1 MNLTLQRRHFL
12 KSLGAAGGGLALGI
26 TFSPADAAEAGSAGA
41 GAAQAGLLG
50 SGAVQAGSFGSGAV
64 QAGPWIR
71 IDRNGVTTVVVD
83 KSEMGQGVLT
93 SLPMLVAEELD
104 ANWDHVVVEQ
114 APALPQY
121 AHPWFHTQATG
132 GSTSVRAMW
141 QPLREAGATARALLI
156 QAAALTW
163 KTDAATLHTE
173 PGFVVGPKGRLAYGD
188 LVGLAATLP
197 LPSGVKLKDP
207 SQFRLIG
214 KSLPRSEGASKVNGS
229 GHFGIDTRLPGML
242 YASVE
247 RSPVIGGSVKTFDAK
262 EALKTPGVRYVV
274 QTQSPNSTGVAVIAD
289 STWSAKRGRAALK
302 VEWTPGPQGL
312 LSTAAL
318 HANAID
324 LARTRSGGKLAKLVG
339 KPESIESGKK
349 VTVAY
354 DVPYL
359 AHATMEPMNATAW
372 VRDGSVELWAPTQA
386 QGPHQF
392 VAAGI
397 AGCKPEQVKINT
409 TLLGGGFGRRF
420 APDFIAE
427 AVQLSQHAKAPVQV
441 LFSREDDTKAQ
452 YYRPA
457 AHVELEARLGADG
470 FPIAVQGVTVVE
482 ALSDGTGFEGA
493 LIDKDGLDST
503 AVEGLANFPY
513 RVPNFRLDWVR
524 QKAGVRTWF
533 WRSVGSTQNGF
544 FCESFIDELAHAAG
558 ADPYTYRRVLLA
570 DSPRHRAVLELAAKE
585 SGWGSPLPAGRARG
599 IAVCES
605 FGSYVAEVAEVSLQ
619 DGTPRVHKVTIAAD
633 VGVVVN
639 PDMVKAQMEGA
650 MIYGLSAAL
659 YGKITLAE
667 GKVEQGNFGDYPP
680 LRLAETP
687 VVSVHLLPSAE
698 APGGVGEPGTPPIA
712 PAVANALF
720 ALTGKRI
727 RALPLGDATFT

>member
-41 GAAQAGLLG
+41 GAAQAGLLGSGAVQAGSFG

-262 EALKTPGVRYVV
+262 DALKIPGVRYVL
-274 QTQSPNSTGVAVIAD
+274 QTQSPKD
-289 STWSAKRGRAALK
+289 RK
-302 VEWTPGPQGL
+302 
-312 LSTAAL
+312 
-318 HANAID
+318 
-324 LARTRSGGKLAKLVG
+324 
-339 KPESIESGKK
+339 
-349 VTVAY
+349 
-354 DVPYL
+354 
-359 AHATMEPMNATAW
+359 
-372 VRDGSVELWAPTQA
+372 SV
-386 QGPHQF
+386 
-392 VAAGI
+392 V
-397 AGCKPEQVKINT
+397 
-409 TLLGGGFGRRF
+409 
-420 APDFIAE
+420 
-427 AVQLSQHAKAPVQV
+427 
-441 LFSREDDTKAQ
+441 
-452 YYRPA
+452 
-457 AHVELEARLGADG
+457 
-470 FPIAVQGVTVVE
+470 
-482 ALSDGTGFEGA
+482 
-493 LIDKDGLDST
+493 
-503 AVEGLANFPY
+503 
-513 RVPNFRLDWVR
+513 
-524 QKAGVRTWF
+524 
-533 WRSVGSTQNGF
+533 
-544 FCESFIDELAHAAG
+544 
-558 ADPYTYRRVLLA
+558 
-570 DSPRHRAVLELAAKE
+570 
-585 SGWGSPLPAGRARG
+585 
-599 IAVCES
+599 
-605 FGSYVAEVAEVSLQ
+605 
-619 DGTPRVHKVTIAAD
+619 
-633 VGVVVN
+633 
-639 PDMVKAQMEGA
+639 
-650 MIYGLSAAL
+650 
-659 YGKITLAE
+659 
-667 GKVEQGNFGDYPP
+667 
-680 LRLAETP
+680 
-687 VVSVHLLPSAE
+687 
-698 APGGVGEPGTPPIA
+698 
-712 PAVANALF
+712 
-720 ALTGKRI
+720 
-727 RALPLGDATFT
+727 